1 MAISKRPTLKSDDAE
16 AFIRGADTHQEEPAQ
31 TPIKGNDLPWRDA
44 NPRIKKGINLRLD
57 EVQWA
62 KLKFISENSPLS
74 IQRFIMS
81 VLEPAINE
89 KIQEI
94 LEDHG

>member
-1 MAISKRPTLKSDDAE
+1 MSIKKRPDIKPVDAE
-16 AFIRGADTHQEEPAQ
+16 AFIRGADTSREEPAQ
-31 TPIKGNDLPWRDA
+31 TPPKGNDLPWRDA

-94 LEDHG
+94 IEEK

>member
-1 MAISKRPTLKSDDAE
+1 MAISKRPALKSDDAE

-31 TPIKGNDLPWRDA
+31 TPPKGNDLPWRDA

-74 IQRFIMS
+74 IQKFIMS

-89 KIQEI
+89 EI
-94 LEDHG
+94 HRLVNEK

>member
-1 MAISKRPTLKSDDAE
+1 MSFKKKPELPADA
-16 AFIRGADTHQEEPAQ
+16 ADTFIRGADHRQENPAQ
-31 TPIKGNDLPWRDA
+31 MPPKGNDLPWRDA

-94 LEDHG
+94 LEDQG